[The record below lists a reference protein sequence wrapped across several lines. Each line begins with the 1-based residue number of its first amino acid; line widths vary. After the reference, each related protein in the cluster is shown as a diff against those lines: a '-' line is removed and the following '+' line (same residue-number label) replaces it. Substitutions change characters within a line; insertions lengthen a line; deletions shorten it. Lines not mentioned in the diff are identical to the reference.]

1 MGGRPAR
8 ARGGGSGAGG
18 GGLRLRAAQP
28 TQAATKEAFPVM
40 MHVLE
45 PEVVS
50 VPVLTDARV
59 GMVGLEVEQEGEA
72 VGGGGLG
79 LAVLLAL
86 GAGALGAPPHALAE
100 AAAAADSIGDV
111 SAGAAMVADAADS
124 LAYVSADAAVASVG
138 TLTDGFLSAFLLIF
152 FSEIGD
158 KTFFIAVLL
167 ARAYNRPLPSST

>member
-86 GAGALGAPPHALAE
+86 SARPRTPSPRPPPP
-100 AAAAADSIGDV
+100 
-111 SAGAAMVADAADS
+111 
-124 LAYVSADAAVASVG
+124 
-138 TLTDGFLSAFLLIF
+138 LTP
-152 FSEIGD
+152 SE
-158 KTFFIAVLL
+158 TSPPEPPWW
-167 ARAYNRPLPSST
+167 RTQRTP